1 MIYRISI
8 FIVLFTSFFS
18 VSYADVV
25 ISSPTEGSLTFS
37 QKKMVNIMR
46 IIHGAKFFFQ

>member
-37 QKKMVNIMR
+37 QKKNGEHYEDNSWGKI
-46 IIHGAKFFFQ
+46 FFQ